1 MLQKIKQIF
10 SETVAKIRERKVI
23 RSHIILVIEGRL
35 LLTLLICGFAF
46 ATYMFAKFCVQY
58 GKEEPVWFLYLLLIL
73 AMDACQFYVCK
84 FFWWQAFEKLVV
96 TKDYIEWRC
105 LFLRSV
111 RLKFSDI
118 KHIDFR
124 VYDEGNVMYNSTQ
137 AQAFNITYEFL
148 LLSPHELPRTRIDKI
163 KSSRENQIIKFRV
176 TRRVCAVLSEMY
188 PEPRNRIF
196 ASKLRKYPKLILFDP
211 KKWKKRKKNKNK
223 KK

>member
-10 SETVAKIRERKVI
+10 SKIISKIKERKVI
-23 RSHIILVIEGRL
+23 RSHIFLVTEGRL
-35 LLTLLICGFAF
+35 FLILLNIFYPF
-46 ATYMFAKFCVQY
+46 MTYMAIVYCVKY
-58 GKEEPVWFLYLLLIL
+58 GKEEPISFFYLLIIL
-73 AMDACQFYVCK
+73 ALNISWWGCACK
-84 FFWWQAFEKLVV
+84 FLWWQCFEKLVV

-163 KSSRENQIIKFRV
+163 KSSREKQIIKFRV

-211 KKWKKRKKNKNK
+211 KKWKKRKKNKK
-223 KK
+223 K

>member
-1 MLQKIKQIF
+1 MLLKIKQTF
-10 SETVAKIRERKVI
+10 SKILGKIKERKVI
-23 RSHIILVIEGRL
+23 RSHIILVVEGRL
-35 LLTLLICGFAF
+35 LLILLICGFAF

-58 GKEEPVWFLYLLLIL
+58 GKDEPVLFLYLLLIL
-73 AMDACQFYVCK
+73 AMDVCQFYVCK
-84 FFWWQAFEKLVV
+84 IFWWQCFEKLVV

-111 RLKFSDI
+111 KLKFSDI

-148 LLSPHELPRTRIDKI
+148 LLSPHELPRTRIHKI
-163 KSSRENQIIKFRV
+163 KSSRKEEIIKFRV
-176 TRRVCAVLSEMY
+176 TRRLCAVLSEMY
-188 PEPRNRIF
+188 PEPCNRIF

-211 KKWKKRKKNKNK
+211 KKRKKRKKK
-223 KK
+223 